1 MAMSKQSTTSSSLD
15 REFSDGWMDHPFI
28 DWLTANKHILLW
40 GLVGL
45 FAALLISYRYLSVS
59 NLNAENDF
67 MQAEIA
73 FQKIKQET
81 GTDSTAIA
89 SRLQELTAIMARH
102 PELHAKYD
110 GSLAQMLLIQDQ
122 VSEAKALAQSTFK
135 RVRPDQLTPYEEY
148 AKTSLLIAEGLYA
161 EALQHSLQLQ
171 TQLQEQPSTSGTTLP
186 IYNLV
191 RLALL
196 YQQLGQKHEE
206 LAAWDALLQ
215 QTEDQVQTVLTTY
228 QLFQVGHTSL
238 GHYIAERKK
247 TLEG

>member
-1 MAMSKQSTTSSSLD
+1 MAMSKQSTPSSLD

-28 DWLTANKHILLW
+28 DWLTANKQILLW

-45 FAALLISYRYLSVS
+45 FAALLISYRYLSVR

-67 MQAEIA
+67 MQAEMA
-73 FQKIKQET
+73 FQKIQQ
-81 GTDSTAIA
+81 GTDSATTA
-89 SRLQELTAIMARH
+89 RLQELTTIMARH

-110 GSLAQMLLIQDQ
+110 GALAQMLLIQGQ
-122 VSEAKALAQSTFK
+122 IPEAKALAQSTFK
-135 RVRPDQLTPYEEY
+135 RVRPDQLAPYEEY
-148 AKTSLLIAEGLYA
+148 AKTSLLIGEGLYA

-171 TQLQEQPSTSGTTLP
+171 TQLQEQPAAASTILP
-186 IYNLV
+186 VYNLV

-206 LAAWDALLQ
+206 SAAWDALLQ
-215 QTEDQVQTVLTTY
+215 YTEDQVQTVLTTY

-238 GHYIAERKK
+238 GHYIAERKQA
-247 TLEG
+247 LAL